1 MEINV
6 GGFDR
11 IARIAIGAVLV
22 LLALTG
28 TISAWGYLGLIP
40 LATGLFKV
48 CPAYSLLGIKTC
60 PMNASD
66 PKQ

>member
-6 GGFDR
+6 GGLDR
-11 IARIAIGAVLV
+11 VARIAIGAVFV

-40 LATGLFKV
+40 FATGFFKV

-60 PMNASD
+60 PMNSAD
-66 PKQ
+66 GNK